1 MLCCCFFFFPPPQNN
16 VACGGWSL
24 SIKLV
29 CSLLPRLFFF
39 FLPLSSFLMMTQCVW
54 EGWSPSCIQ
63 PSTLNTSGQ
72 SHSTQTQTTISG
84 CRHVLHTLIKHA
96 VLSPGLFLFY
106 LVPYTQFIFIF
117 LSCPPLCSLP
127 AQQLWSSG
135 AAAAAALPNAAINKL
150 GRDNVIPA
158 RSEKIGF

>member
-1 MLCCCFFFFPPPQNN
+1 MLLFFFFFPQNN
-16 VACGGWSL
+16 VAYGGWSH

-29 CSLLPRLFFF
+29 CSLLPRLV
-39 FLPLSSFLMMTQCVW
+39 FLPLSWFLMMTQCVW

-96 VLSPGLFLFY
+96 VLSPDFFYFIWCLTPNLFLFSF
-106 LVPYTQFIFIF
+106 LVLLFARYQ
-117 LSCPPLCSLP
+117 LSSF
-127 AQQLWSSG
+127 G
-135 AAAAAALPNAAINKL
+135 AAVQLQPLLCQTRQSTNWGETMSSQLEVRKL
-150 GRDNVIPA
+150 VFN
-158 RSEKIGF
+158 